1 MEFILADL
9 TAPSF
14 SEFSRVR
21 FFGSL
26 DGLRALSILGV
37 LWTHVWYVSG
47 LEYYNRLQHYPV
59 LKMGAFGVDVFF
71 GISGFLITTLLLRE
85 RSKNGT
91 ISLRDFYL
99 RRSLRIWPLYYATLG
114 IYVLLVI
121 FLQRGTGRDRVFFH
135 FLPGY
140 LTFTYT
146 WFAGWAASGAV
157 FNFAWS
163 LSVEEQFYVV
173 WALVLR
179 ILRGLLPTLVMILMI
194 FLRLSVHFN
203 VLQNFILKDS
213 LLWRIAAGISVP
225 ICLGAILAQI
235 LHSEK
240 GFRILRPILGSKWA
254 AALWLLLLLAS
265 LVPRQPFWQMIQWFL
280 VAAVVGSCV
289 IREDNILAPFLRF
302 RPLAYIGLVSYGM
315 YLLNTLVLDVVN
327 PVMNRIGL
335 RHPLL
340 KFPVFVA
347 ATVLVAGISY
357 RFFETPFL
365 RLKDRFS
372 KVREVQPVSKV
383 ALVANS

>member
-1 MEFILADL
+1 MADL

-14 SEFSRVR
+14 SDFSRVR

-59 LKMGAFGVDVFF
+59 LKMGAFGVDAFF

-121 FLQRGTGRDRVFFH
+121 FLQRGMGRDRVFFH

-179 ILRGLLPTLVMILMI
+179 ILRGLLPTFVMILMI

-213 LLWRIAAGISVP
+213 LPWRIAAGVSVP

-254 AALWLLLLLAS
+254 APFWLLMLLAS
-265 LVPRQPFWQMIQWFL
+265 LIARQPFWQMIQWFL

-289 IREDNILAPFLRF
+289 IREDNALAPFLRF
-302 RPLAYIGLVSYGM
+302 RPFAYIGVVSYGM
-315 YLLNTLVLDVVN
+315 YLLNTLVLDVIN

-365 RLKDRFS
+365 RLKERFS
-372 KVREVQPVSKV
+372 KVREVPPVSKV

>member
-1 MEFILADL
+1 MELVLADL

-14 SEFSRVR
+14 SDFSRLR

-85 RSKNGT
+85 RSKNGR

-135 FLPGY
+135 FFPGY

-179 ILRGLLPTLVMILMI
+179 ILRGLLPALVMILMI

-203 VLQNFILKDS
+203 LLQNFILKDS
-213 LLWRIAAGISVP
+213 LPWRIAAGVSVP

-240 GFRILRPILGSKWA
+240 GFRILRPILGNKWA
-254 AALWLLLLLAS
+254 APLWLLLLLAS
-265 LVPRQPFWQMIQWFL
+265 LVPREPFWQMIQWFL

-289 IREDNILAPFLRF
+289 IREDNALAPFLRF

-365 RLKDRFS
+365 RLKERFS